1 VKFTEVDQGVTAGK
15 PLGVRAADG
24 QDPRMTDAREAIDRH
39 LETITAR
46 DLDGYAATLHD
57 DVVLVLPT
65 GTTFAGKAAVVGF
78 HREFFADPD
87 WSQDLTEKTTT
98 VREDVARALFEA
110 DYRDV
115 DGDGAPV
122 RQRFL
127 LGLVFTRVDDEWL
140 LLHDQCT
147 PV

>member
-1 VKFTEVDQGVTAGK
+1 
-15 PLGVRAADG
+15 
-24 QDPRMTDAREAIDRH
+24 MTDARAAIGRH
-39 LETITAR
+39 LDTITGR

-65 GTTFAGKAAVVGF
+65 GTTFTGKAAVVDF

-87 WSQDLTEKTTT
+87 WTQDLTERTTT
-98 VREDVARALFEA
+98 VGEHTARALFEA

-115 DGDGAPV
+115 DPAGEPV
-122 RQRFL
+122 RTRYL
-127 LGLVFTRVDDEWL
+127 VGLVFARAGGEWL

>member
-1 VKFTEVDQGVTAGK
+1 VKFTEVDQDVAPGNPVGA
-15 PLGVRAADG
+15 RAAGG
-24 QDPRMTDAREAIDRH
+24 QDPRMTDARKAIDRH

-65 GTTFAGKAAVVGF
+65 GTTFTGKAAVVDF

-87 WSQDLTEKTTT
+87 WSQDLAEKTTT
-98 VREDVARALFEA
+98 VGENVARALFEA

-115 DGDGAPV
+115 DTQGAPV
-122 RQRFL
+122 RRRFL
-127 LGLVFTRVDDEWL
+127 VGLVFARVDDEWL